1 MTGIQSKTGLQAQ
14 TTGPPS
20 VRSIWG
26 SQGIPAPPPPPSG
39 GQSNLSLPPISPPS
53 FQNSA
58 FSDPSHSLCS
68 VSRAKCILTGTWQN
82 DLGSNM
88 TISAVNEAGQFYGS
102 YLTTVSAAEKPILVS
117 PLNGSQ
123 HIDDMGQPTFGF
135 TVTWSFSDST
145 TVFVGQCFVD
155 DHGEETLQTMW
166 LLREKVKSAEDNW
179 KATTRLR

>member
-1 MTGIQSKTGLQAQ
+1 LAVAMEKTGFSLILVLALV
-14 TTGPPS
+14 TLSTS
-20 VRSIWG
+20 
-26 SQGIPAPPPPPSG
+26 SQK
-39 GQSNLSLPPISPPS
+39 
-53 FQNSA
+53 
-58 FSDPSHSLCS
+58 
-68 VSRAKCILTGTWQN
+68 KCILTGTWQN

-179 KATTRLR
+179 KATTGLWWSGLPVPACVEE